1 MRADARRNYER
12 LLTEAGAAFGEKGT
26 EASLEDIAKAAGVGV
41 GTLYRHFP
49 TRQDL
54 ILAVLRD
61 RFEAMAATARD
72 LKCDDPGRALR
83 EWLLAQLHHITAT
96 RGLTAELA
104 VAVNNPESPLH
115 GQCEALFAVSD
126 DLLGRAKETGAVRPD
141 LTQADLATI
150 VHGIAWSCESDPVRQ
165 ERLLDLFLEGV
176 LV

>member
-12 LLTEAGAAFGEKGT
+12 LLTEAGAAFAERGT

-54 ILAVLRD
+54 IVAVLHD
-61 RFEAMAATARD
+61 RFEAMAAVARD
-72 LKCDDPGRALR
+72 LTCDDPGRALR
-83 EWLLAQLHHITAT
+83 EWLLAQLRHITAT
-96 RGLTAELA
+96 RGLTAELV
-104 VAVNNPESPLH
+104 VAVNNPESPLY
-115 GQCEALFAVSD
+115 GSCEALVSTSSG
-126 DLLGRAKETGAVRPD
+126 LLAAAKDAGVVRPD
-141 LTQADLATI
+141 LTHADLATV

-165 ERLLDLFLEGV
+165 ERLIDLFLEGV